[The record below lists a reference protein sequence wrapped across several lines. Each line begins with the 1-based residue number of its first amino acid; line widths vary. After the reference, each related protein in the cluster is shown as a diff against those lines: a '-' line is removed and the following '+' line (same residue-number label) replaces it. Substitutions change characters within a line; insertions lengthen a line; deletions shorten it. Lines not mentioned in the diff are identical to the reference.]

1 MTADTQGR
9 VLDLATS
16 LADSIRS
23 AGAGAPIT
31 QDMVNQ
37 PNAIAITQNSA
48 SVSDN
53 PDRAESAARGDSGDS
68 GDSIGKIGI

>member
-1 MTADTQGR
+1 MTPDIQGR
-9 VLDLATS
+9 VLGLATS

-23 AGAGAPIT
+23 AGTGAPIT
-31 QDMVNQ
+31 QDMVSQ
-37 PNAIAITQNSA
+37 ANAIAQNSA

-53 PDRAESAARGDSGDS
+53 ADRADGAAS

>member
-9 VLDLATS
+9 VLGLATS

-37 PNAIAITQNSA
+37 ANAIAMTQNSA

-53 PDRAESAARGDSGDS
+53 PDRADSAASGDS